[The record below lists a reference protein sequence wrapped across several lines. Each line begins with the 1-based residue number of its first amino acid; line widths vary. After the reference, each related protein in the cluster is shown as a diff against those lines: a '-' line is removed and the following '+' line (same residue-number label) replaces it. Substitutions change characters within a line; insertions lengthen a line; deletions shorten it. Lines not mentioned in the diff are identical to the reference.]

1 MSTLNDELSELLE
14 TDVDGQLEKV
24 ETNAEELILFMS
36 RRIEQLLE
44 RSPDT
49 LMSMMYRLDINEE
62 KIKMALSPTNPEN
75 PAIGLAR
82 LIVDRQR
89 QRMETKKKYKQPPLD
104 DWADF

>member
-1 MSTLNDELSELLE
+1 MSTLNDELSEMLE
-14 TDVDGQLEKV
+14 TDVDEQLTKV
-24 ETNAEELILFMS
+24 EDNAEELILFMS
-36 RRIEQLLE
+36 RRIEELLSG
-44 RSPDT
+44 SPDT
-49 LMSMMYRLDINEE
+49 LMSMMYRLDINEG

-89 QRMETKKKYKQPPLD
+89 QRMETKKKYKQPPLE